1 MNMVK
6 KTPIEQVLRAIPG
19 TLGII
24 GSIAQKIGVE
34 RELILDY
41 QNKHPEVAKAI
52 QDEEESKKDFIE
64 SAFIQLIEDGNE
76 RAILFG
82 MKTLCKDR
90 GYHENLTPQQTN
102 LPLEPPQLPQETINT
117 IKSKIFGL

>member
-1 MNMVK
+1 MNK
-6 KTPIEQVLRAIPG
+6 KTPLEQVLKAIPG
-19 TLGII
+19 SLGII
-24 GSIAQKIGVE
+24 GVIAKRLGVD
-34 RELILDY
+34 RSLILDY
-41 QNKHPEVAKAI
+41 HTKYPEVVKAL
-52 QDEEESKKDFIE
+52 QDEEEGKKDLIE
-64 SAFIQLIEDGNE
+64 SAFINLVNEGNE

-117 IKSKIFGL
+117 IKSKIFGI

>member
-1 MNMVK
+1 MNK
-6 KTPIEQVLRAIPG
+6 KTPLEQVLKAIPG
-19 TLGII
+19 SLGII
-24 GSIAQKIGVE
+24 GVIAKRLGVD
-34 RELILDY
+34 RSLILDY
-41 QNKHPEVAKAI
+41 HTKYPEVVKAL
-52 QDEEESKKDFIE
+52 QDEEEGKKDLIE
-64 SAFIQLIEDGNE
+64 SAFINLVNEGNE

>member
-1 MNMVK
+1 MNK
-6 KTPIEQVLRAIPG
+6 KTPLEQVLKAIPG
-19 TLGII
+19 SLGII
-24 GSIAQKIGVE
+24 GVIAKRLGVD
-34 RELILDY
+34 RSLILDY
-41 QNKHPEVAKAI
+41 HTKYPEVAKAL
-52 QDEEESKKDFIE
+52 QDEEEGKKDLIE
-64 SAFIQLIEDGNE
+64 SAFINLVNEGNE

-117 IKSKIFGL
+117 IKSKIFGI